1 MLTRRSRLANADP
14 IGRTV
19 DELQTPA
26 LLLDLGLAQRNIAR
40 MAEWI
45 VDQPTELRPHIK
57 VHKCVELSRLQVAA
71 GAVGVGCATIW
82 EAAAMVDGGIEDV
95 MVVNEVI
102 GEQRAALI
110 AELADRAR
118 VSVIA
123 DDAGNVAELSRAAAA
138 ASVTFGV
145 LVDLDVG
152 MGRCGVRSPQEAVA
166 LARAITAAEGL
177 EFRGVMGYEGHCMN
191 EPDPDLRR
199 AEQLA
204 ATAKVQTTVD
214 ALAAEGLP
222 CEIVAGGGTG
232 TFPLTGAEPVMTELH
247 AGSYVVMDAS
257 HELLIP
263 GRFATAMHVLGT
275 VISRHGTEAVLDTG
289 RKAVS
294 PDAAMPKVALDGVET
309 RFIAE
314 EHLGIS
320 VPPDL
325 PLRIGDK
332 VKVIGGYAP
341 TTVNLHGRF
350 LVVKDDTVID
360 VWQIRARHSTPEPA

>member
-1 MLTRRSRLANADP
+1 MLTRSRLANADP
-14 IGRTV
+14 IGRPI
-19 DELQTPA
+19 DELLTPA
-26 LLLDLGLAQRNIAR
+26 LLLDLDLAKQNIAR

-45 VDQPTELRPHIK
+45 AGQPTELRPHIK

-71 GAVGVGCATIW
+71 GAVGVACATIW

-95 MVVNEVI
+95 MIVNEVI
-102 GEQRAALI
+102 GAQRLALLP
-110 AELADRAR
+110 ELADRAR
-118 VSVIA
+118 LSVIA
-123 DDAGNVAELSRAAAA
+123 DDATNIAELARVAADAG
-138 ASVTFGV
+138 VTIGV

-152 MGRCGVRSPQEAVA
+152 MRRCGARSPDEAVT
-166 LARAITAAEGL
+166 LAEMIAAAERL

-191 EPDPDLRR
+191 EPDPALRR
-199 AEQLA
+199 TKQLA
-204 ATAKVQTTVD
+204 ATAIVQATVD
-214 ALAAEGLP
+214 ALAAHGLR

-232 TFPLTGAEPVMTELH
+232 TFPLTGTEPVMTELH
-247 AGSYVVMDAS
+247 AGSYVVMDVS

-275 VISRHGTEAVLDTG
+275 MISRHGTAAVLDTG

-294 PDAAMPKVALDGVET
+294 PDAAMPSVALEGVGT

-314 EHLGIS
+314 EHLGITL
-320 VPPDL
+320 PPGS
-325 PLRIGDK
+325 PLRVGDK

-350 LVVKDDTVID
+350 FVIQDDKVVD
-360 VWQIRARHSTPEPA
+360 VWRVQARHGTPEPT